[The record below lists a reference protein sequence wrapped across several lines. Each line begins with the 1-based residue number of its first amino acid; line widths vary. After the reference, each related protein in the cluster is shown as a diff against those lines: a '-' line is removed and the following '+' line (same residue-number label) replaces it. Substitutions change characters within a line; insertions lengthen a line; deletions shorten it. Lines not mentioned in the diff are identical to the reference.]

1 MRSLIS
7 TFVLCYLE
15 SIISK
20 LATCKIKVN
29 ILASLC
35 SCADLVEHYLVRNI
49 KDRFSSIKTHIILN
63 FLFPIRIYHEC
74 EDRIGKIHPEDRRLT
89 SGDPEGQIIDYSHE

>member
-1 MRSLIS
+1 MGTDKKNNLILLNVNNKVTDQMRSLIS

-35 SCADLVEHYLVRNI
+35 SCADLVEPCLVRNI
-49 KDRFSSIKTHIILN
+49 KDRFSSIETHIILN

-74 EDRIGKIHPEDRRLT
+74 EDRIG
-89 SGDPEGQIIDYSHE
+89 